1 MGSPASAPRGFS
13 TRWKT
18 VPAPMESKG
27 KRMKKSNEELEKEV
41 EELRQANRALME
53 RAEIA
58 ENRQLA
64 ALQESEARFKALH
77 NASFGGIVIHDKGLI
92 LDCNNGLS
100 VITGYPFEELIGMDG
115 LLLISEK
122 TRDYVRSQIRA
133 RHEKPYEAIGVRKNG
148 EEYPVR
154 LEARQIPY
162 RGKQVR
168 VVEFRDITEQKQAEE
183 ELRLSQERL
192 AIAMDAAR
200 AGLWD
205 WNVAE
210 NRVFFDPRFFTMAGY
225 EPNEF
230 PHEFDEWSKR
240 VHPEDIGR
248 CLNAIQDYLSG
259 KADSYNTDFRFLRQD
274 GTWMWIRGNG
284 KAAGRDARGA
294 ITRMVG
300 VHSDISDLKQAEEAL
315 RASENRFRTLVN
327 NSGDIAQ
334 ILDIHGKAL
343 VVSGQVEKIL
353 GYSPQEILAMDSALD
368 LIHPDDRPAT
378 LRTLQKFIPIPD
390 ARGSAEYRYW
400 HKEGR
405 WVWME
410 ATGSNLLHNPF
421 VKGLFVIVR
430 DISARKR
437 AESELRE
444 SEARL
449 KMAQKMASIGDWTL
463 DVKTGQLNRSEEIFT
478 LFERDPGQFEATYE
492 AFLDAVYPDDR
503 EKVHAVYQQSLK
515 DRSHYSLDHR
525 LLMKDGRIKYVHVEC
540 ESDFDGQG
548 NPLVSRGTIQDVTDR
563 VRAEEALRES
573 EGKLKA
579 LFESMTE
586 MVALHE
592 LVVDPLGQPSN
603 YRITDCNRAFSA
615 VTGIPREM
623 AVGRLATE
631 VYGTPVA
638 PYLEEYSR
646 VALCGEPH
654 HFETY
659 FPPMEKHFAISV
671 VSPGK
676 NRFATIS
683 TDITEVKKVQHVIAS
698 KNKELEQLVYVASH
712 DLRSPLVN
720 VDGYGREL
728 EYALGEIVQALECKE
743 GSPAKLEALLRAQL
757 PDMNLAL
764 QRIRSGTK
772 QMDALLKGLLK
783 LSRMGRAGLTLGS
796 ICMNELV
803 GQVVSSLEFQI
814 RKSNVSVRVGDLP
827 PCRGDKM
834 QVGQVFSNL
843 VGNALKYLD
852 PSRPG
857 VIAIRGV
864 EEPSRCVYCVEDN
877 GVGIPPEQREKVF
890 ELFYRLDPSKTEG
903 EGLGLTIV
911 RQVLDR
917 LEGEVW
923 LDSTPGEGSRFYV
936 ALPRDKVHRA
946 KKSETGT

>member
-1 MGSPASAPRGFS
+1 M
-13 TRWKT
+13 T
-18 VPAPMESKG
+18 
-27 KRMKKSNEELEKEV
+27 KSIEVLEREV
-41 EELRQANRALME
+41 EALREENRALKE
-53 RAEIA
+53 RAESA

-122 TRDYVRSQIRA
+122 KRDYVRSQIMA
-133 RHEKPYEAIGVRKNG
+133 RYEKPYEAIGVRKNG

-162 RGKQVR
+162 RGKMVR
-168 VVEFRDITEQKQAEE
+168 VVEFRDITEQKKAEE
-183 ELRLSQERL
+183 ELSLSQERL
-192 AIAMDAAR
+192 AVAMDSAR

-210 NRVFFDPRFFTMAGY
+210 SRVFYDPRYFTMAGY
-225 EPNEF
+225 EPDEF
-230 PHEFDEWSKR
+230 PHEFDEWSRR

-248 CLNAIQDYLSG
+248 CLGALQDYLSG
-259 KADSYNTDFRFLRQD
+259 KADTFDIDFRFLRKD
-274 GTWMWIRGNG
+274 GTWMWIRGHG
-284 KAAGRDARGA
+284 KAARRDAQGA

-300 VHSDISDLKQAEEAL
+300 VHSDISDLKQAEAAL
-315 RASENRFRTLVN
+315 RASENRFRTLVH
-327 NSGDIAQ
+327 NSGDITQ
-334 ILDIHGKAL
+334 IIDIHGKAL
-343 VVSGQVEKIL
+343 YVSGQVEKIV
-353 GYSPQEILAMDSALD
+353 GYSTREILDMESTLD
-368 LIHPDDRPAT
+368 LIHPDDRPAALGT
-378 LRTLQKFIPIPD
+378 IQSCVPIPD
-390 ARGSAEYRYW
+390 ARGSSEYRYW

-405 WVWME
+405 WVWLE

-421 VKGLFVIVR
+421 VKGLFLIVR

-449 KMAQKMASIGDWTL
+449 KMAQKMAAIGDWSL
-463 DVKTGQLNRSEEIFT
+463 DVKTGQLNRSEELFT
-478 LFERDPGQFEATYE
+478 LFERDPAQFEATYE

-503 EKVHAVYQQSLK
+503 DKVHAVYQQSLK
-515 DRSHYSLDHR
+515 NPAHYSLDHR
-525 LLMKDGRIKYVHVEC
+525 LLMKDGRIKYVRVEC

-586 MVALHE
+586 MVVLHE
-592 LVVDPLGQPSN
+592 LVADPLGQPSN

-631 VYGTPVA
+631 VYGTPVP
-638 PYLEEYSR
+638 PYLEEFSR
-646 VALCGEPH
+646 VAISGEPH

-659 FPPMEKHFAISV
+659 FPPMDKHFAISV

-683 TDITEVKKVQHVIAS
+683 TDITDTKKIQHVIAS

-728 EYALGEIVQALECKE
+728 EYALGEVSQALECKE
-743 GSPAKLEALLRAQL
+743 GSPAKLESLLRAQL

-764 QRIRSGTK
+764 QHIRGGTK
-772 QMDALLKGLLK
+772 QMDSLLKGLLK
-783 LSRMGRAGLTLGS
+783 LSRMGRAALTLGS
-796 ICMNELV
+796 LSMNELV

-814 RKSNVSVRVGDLP
+814 RKSNASVSVGDLP
-827 PCRGDKM
+827 PCRGDEM
-834 QVGQVFSNL
+834 QVGQVFANL

-864 EEPSRCVYCVEDN
+864 EEPGRCVYCVEDN
-877 GVGIPPEQREKVF
+877 GVGIPLEQRDKVF

-911 RQVLDR
+911 RQILGRLD
-917 LEGEVW
+917 GEIW

-936 ALPRDKVHRA
+936 ALPRDKA
-946 KKSETGT
+946 PPTEKTETGT